1 VAKTKQE
8 NPRLVAM
15 EKMFPPEEWPPPST
29 APTGGLPRMIQIW
42 EKLRELNSGGYGGDR
57 LVQVLKWSGV
67 GSRMVTSC
75 SPFTGTAIGMMFDKD
90 GGVDKPIWEPKYAN
104 GTKPL
109 PALFYTHHN
118 GDLHNLYPTPEYL
131 AKHKTKFPYTKWELD
146 NSAISC
152 AFWGLAYEIDPRD
165 MRRGDMVG
173 LHWNNNGGHATFC
186 WDVHLNDEGYVDAF
200 QYLSSNGNGSGGI
213 GVSVGGDPVPNPIGK
228 RGEKYFVKDTV
239 FKDRDEYITR
249 GTWNLLPA
257 KYLGGKKFDP
267 TSFKLWPQIVNWTGQ
282 YAVGQVSVTRFYGFK
297 PPENP
302 HGKPIV
308 EIEEARR
315 MYSLHKFEA
324 PEPTQYPTG
333 TAEKPGGKKATTKPT
348 PKSNP
353 EPKKAVA
360 PTEVKQTK
368 DDAQGF
374 QFWIETTLSTLFH
387 AKWISKDPGEPDQV
401 ADAKSKAALEDFQAK
416 FGFKPVDGIGSP
428 EVRKLLKKALDDLNA
443 GKPNPNDQ
451 NRKAEIETFYFSP
464 NAIDPGDSITVGVT
478 GKNLD
483 LIKKYEVTISD
494 GKATEKASL
503 SMAPK
508 ANIASGS
515 IRVPAK
521 FAEGSTLALEIAG
534 EGLKKASGAKL
545 SIKKPAPSARD
556 WPWDE
561 KQWPTHVQDMV
572 KQLRDHPRGKG
583 SDARRDI
590 TQYGI
595 WDRVASGDVPILDQ
609 KGRTLG
615 LTDKKCLYLAD
626 IAGAMRLDGRILNLA
641 ESGNVYDPRAGTAIF
656 DKFDPKR
663 SKWIDVSDEAPWG
676 MGAKMPLI
684 PYRTLAYNAGREKDL
699 YGKKVYI
706 KQLDGVKLPSG
717 EVHNG
722 ICIIGD
728 CGSMEPE
735 KQFDLFVGPE
745 GRRVSIPPQCNVEI
759 L

>member
-1 VAKTKQE
+1 MKSLPQ
-8 NPRLVAM
+8 M
-15 EKMFPPEEWPPPST
+15 EKEFPAESWPPAAT

-42 EKLRELNSGGYGGDR
+42 EKLRELNTGGYGGHR
-57 LVQVLKWSGV
+57 LVQVSGWA
-67 GSRMVTSC
+67 GADTRKNRETSC
-75 SPFTGTAIGMMFDKD
+75 SPFTATAIGMMFDTD
-90 GGVDKPIWEPKYAN
+90 GGVDKAVWTPKFD
-104 GTKPL
+104 GGSKL
-109 PALFYTHHN
+109 LGDMFYWHHN
-118 GDLHNLYPTPEYL
+118 GCFKNYYPTVAYL
-131 AKHKTKFPYTKWELD
+131 KKHKAKFPYNVYEMD

-152 AFWGLAYEIDPRD
+152 VFWGLAYEIDARD

-173 LHWNNNGGHATFC
+173 INWNNNGGHATFC

-200 QYLSSNGNGSGGI
+200 QYLSSNGNASGGI
-213 GVSVGGDPVPNPIGK
+213 GVSVGGDPVPNPIGRK
-228 RGEKYFVKDTV
+228 GDSYFVKDTV
-239 FKDRDEYITR
+239 FKDRDEYIER
-249 GTWNLLPA
+249 GTWNLLPSQ
-257 KYLGGKKFDP
+257 YLGGKKFDP
-267 TSFKLWPQIVNWTGQ
+267 TSFKKFPQFVSWQGP
-282 YAVGQVSVTRFYGFK
+282 YAVGKVSVARFFGFK

-302 HGKPIV
+302 HGKAFT
-308 EIEEARR
+308 EAAEAKR
-315 MYSLHKFEA
+315 MYNLHKFEA
-324 PEPTQYPTG
+324 PEPTIHPTG
-333 TAEKPGGKKATTKPT
+333 TCEKPGAKKASSKPT

-374 QFWIETTLSTLFH
+374 QFWIETTLAELFH
-387 AKWISKDPGEPDQV
+387 AKWITKDPGQPDQV
-401 ADAKSKAALEDFQAK
+401 VDAQSKAALEDFQAK

-428 EVRKLLKKALDDLNA
+428 EVRKLLKQALDDLRA
-443 GKPNPNDQ
+443 GKPNPNEK

-464 NAIDPGDSITVGVT
+464 NTIDPGDSIKVGVT

-494 GKATEKASL
+494 GKATEKVTL
-503 SMAPK
+503 SMDPK
-508 ANIASGS
+508 SNIASGS
-515 IRVPAK
+515 LRVPAK
-521 FAEGSTLALEIAG
+521 FAEGSTLELSVSG
-534 EGLKKASGAKL
+534 EGATKSSGAKL
-545 SIKKPAPSARD
+545 AIKKPSPRAAD

-561 KQWPTHVQDMV
+561 KKWPKHVQDMV
-572 KQLRDHPRGKG
+572 AQLRQHPRGKG
-583 SDARRDI
+583 GDVRRDI

-595 WDRVASGDVPILDQ
+595 WDRVPEGDVAILDQ
-609 KGRTLG
+609 KGRPLG
-615 LTDKKCLYLAD
+615 HTDKKSLFLAD
-626 IAGAMRLDGRILNLA
+626 IAGAMRVNGKILNLA

-663 SKWIDVSDEAPWG
+663 SKWIDVSNEAPWG

-684 PYRTLAYNAGREKDL
+684 PYRTLAYNAGSEKDL

-706 KQLDGVKLPSG
+706 KQLDGVKLPTG

-745 GRRVSIPPQCNVEI
+745 GRRVSIPPQCTVEI